1 MARRATPL
9 LLLGATCVL
18 LLGGAAGD
26 AAAALSVLEAAV
38 LGLVEGL
45 TEYLPVSSTGHL
57 ILAERALGIPA
68 SAEATGFAICIQ
80 AGAIAAV
87 LLLYR
92 RRVGAMA
99 RGLLG
104 RDPPGRRLAFAVG
117 TAFLPAA
124 ILGLLLHEAI
134 EAHLFRP
141 WPVTAALFA
150 GGVAILLAS
159 SSRRPD
165 RAPGGALETIT
176 PRMALLVGLAQCLAL
191 WPGMSRSLVTIVGG
205 ILVGLSL
212 PAAVEFSFLLGLVTL
227 GAATVYAAILHGGAM
242 LASYG
247 PVPLVVGFLAATLSA
262 ALAVR
267 WLVAWVTRHG
277 LQVFGWY
284 RIALAA
290 LVAALLLAQT
300 L

>member
-1 MARRATPL
+1 VRRATT
-9 LLLGATCVL
+9 LLLGGACVL

-26 AAAALSVLEAAV
+26 PASTLGVLEAAV

-92 RRVGAMA
+92 RRVAAMA

-104 RDPPGRRLAFAVG
+104 RDPAGRRLAFAVA

-124 ILGLLLHEAI
+124 VLGLLFHARI
-134 EAHLFRP
+134 EEHLFRP
-141 WPVTAALFA
+141 WPVTVALFA

-159 SSRRPD
+159 RLRRGE
-165 RAPGGALETIT
+165 RTPGAVLEAIT

-227 GAATVYAAILHGGAM
+227 GAATGYAACLHGEGM

-247 PVPLVVGFLAATLSA
+247 VAPLAVGFLAATISA
-262 ALAVR
+262 AFAVR

-284 RIALAA
+284 RVALAI
-290 LVAALLLAQT
+290 LVAALLLAG
-300 L
+300 LR

>member
-1 MARRATPL
+1 MARRAAL
-9 LLLGATCVL
+9 LLSGVLCVL

-26 AAAALSVLEAAV
+26 AVPSLSVLEAAV

-45 TEYLPVSSTGHL
+45 TEYLPISSTGHL
-57 ILAERALGIPA
+57 ILAERAMGIPA

-87 LLLYR
+87 LVLYR
-92 RRVGAMA
+92 RRVLAMT

-104 RDPPGRRLAFAVG
+104 RDPRGARLAFAVG

-124 ILGLLLHEAI
+124 ILGLLTHAWI
-134 EAHLFRP
+134 EEHLFGP

-150 GGVAILLAS
+150 GGLAILLAS
-159 SSRRPD
+159 AFRTRDGVPG
-165 RAPGGALETIT
+165 APLETIT
-176 PRMALLVGLAQCLAL
+176 PRMAVLVGLAQCLAL

-227 GAATVYAAILHGGAM
+227 GAATAYAALLHGSAM
-242 LASYG
+242 LASFG
-247 PVPLVVGFLAATLSA
+247 AAPLVVGFLTATVSA
-262 ALAVR
+262 VLAVR

-290 LVAALLLAQT
+290 LVAALLL
-300 L
+300 LELG